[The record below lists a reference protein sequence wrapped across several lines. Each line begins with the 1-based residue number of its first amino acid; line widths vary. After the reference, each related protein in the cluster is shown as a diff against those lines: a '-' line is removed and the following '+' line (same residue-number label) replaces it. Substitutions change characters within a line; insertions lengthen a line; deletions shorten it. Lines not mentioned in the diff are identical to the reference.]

1 MKKGKLKLA
10 SVAAAS
16 AVLMTGCMSIADKAY
31 IGHLKNKARY
41 GRAAEQFDNVIQSGN
56 MEWLDEFLAE
66 YPDFDVNYCGE
77 IAREYGQA
85 GAYRYETFDIVT
97 NSGKYYN
104 EELLNRLFEK
114 GLDPNLSIRM
124 AKGGNMIVFASSGDK
139 KLFDVLLEKGADVN
153 CITGADSP
161 LCYASRNSLEK
172 TKRLIEKG
180 AKLDEGLFKHFDII
194 GADPYAKQYLIKH
207 YIENVGEPPVSN
219 ILKYAVLGE
228 SELLMEELR
237 KKPELSS
244 SEDKSVLS
252 YILHFC
258 EPEVLKLYA
267 ENYQASGTR
276 IAGEFRKLALMGKD
290 EMIKYCIDNGY
301 VDASTDYYHS
311 YGTTLLHY
319 YFIENN
325 AEMYSYILE
334 KGFYEKKNAGLD
346 LLDAAFE
353 SRDINEFKRLIDFAY
368 ETHGFT
374 EFNFHFLSC
383 NIEWSNF
390 TKSAMDYLRERYGLR
405 MQCINLCCLDVKT
418 AEYLYNN
425 GKTIFPQDLP
435 KAVKKNDT
443 EMVRLVLEQ
452 GADPNQKGYELYFTQ
467 SSLFETA
474 FEYDVDYERFIAERE
489 KDKNVT
495 LSKCIKSAVYCGS
508 DMVQA
513 FIDYGADLSDD
524 EIMVTAIYAG
534 SFRTFKLLYEA
545 GASLNYCHSIGQ
557 ETLLDFARRTG
568 RKNIAEILEKEGVK
582 SARMLKE
589 DKNALDYVLEA
600 LDY

>member
-10 SVAAAS
+10 SVVTAS
-16 AVLMTGCMSIADKAY
+16 AVFMTGCTSIVDKAY

-41 GRAAEQFDNVIQSGN
+41 GRATEQFDRIIQSRN
-56 MEWLDEFLAE
+56 IEWLDEFFAE

-124 AKGGNMIVFASSGDK
+124 AKGGNMLVFASSGDK
-139 KLFDVLLEKGADVN
+139 QLFDVLLEKGADVN

-180 AKLDEGLFKHFDII
+180 AKLDDGLFKHFDIV
-194 GADPYAKQYLIKH
+194 GSDPYAKQYLIKY
-207 YIENVGEPPVSN
+207 YIENVGEPPVSS

-237 KKPELSS
+237 KKPELSY
-244 SEDKSVLS
+244 SEDKSLLS
-252 YILHFC
+252 YILYFC

-267 ENYQASGTR
+267 ENYKVSGKSV
-276 IAGEFRKLALMGKD
+276 AGEFRKLAHMGRD
-290 EMIKYCIDNGY
+290 DMIKYCIDNSY
-301 VDASTDYYHS
+301 VDVSTDYYYS

-319 YFIENN
+319 YAVKNN
-325 AEMYSYILE
+325 SEMCSYILE
-334 KGFYEKKNAGLD
+334 KGFYEKNNAGLD
-346 LLDAAFE
+346 LLNSAFE
-353 SRDINEFKRLIDFAY
+353 SREINEFKRLIDFAY
-368 ETHGFT
+368 EIHGFT
-374 EFNFHFLSC
+374 EYNFHFLEC
-383 NIEWSNF
+383 NIEWSDF
-390 TKSAMDYLRERYGLR
+390 TKSAMDYLREQYGLR
-405 MQCINLCCLDVKT
+405 MQCINLYCLDVKT
-418 AEYLYNN
+418 AEYLYRN
-425 GKTIFPQDLP
+425 GKTVFPQDLP

-443 EMVRLVLEQ
+443 EMVKLVLEQ
-452 GADPNQKGYELYFTQ
+452 GADPNQKDYELYFTR
-467 SSLFETA
+467 SSILSKN
-474 FEYDVDYERFIAERE
+474 FEYDVDYEKFITERE
-489 KDKNVT
+489 MDKNVT
-495 LSKCIKSAVYCGS
+495 LSKCIESAIYCNTE
-508 DMVQA
+508 MVKA
-513 FIDYGADLSDD
+513 FIDCGADLSDD

-534 SFRTFKLLYEA
+534 SFKTFKLLYEA

-557 ETLLDFARRTG
+557 ETLLDFARQTG

-589 DKNALDYVLEA
+589 DKTVLDYVLEG
-600 LDY
+600 LKY